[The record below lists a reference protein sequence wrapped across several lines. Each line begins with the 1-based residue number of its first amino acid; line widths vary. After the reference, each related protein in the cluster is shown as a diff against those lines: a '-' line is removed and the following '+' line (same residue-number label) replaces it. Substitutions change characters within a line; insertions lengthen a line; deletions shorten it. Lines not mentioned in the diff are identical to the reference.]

1 MLAKPQGFP
10 RKLGGCAGL
19 DPRLRSA
26 VSAGVGDGERGLRR
40 GLRAPGVGVR
50 PKWVLEYSPSNKRIR
65 YFVSITYVRTG
76 LWTAHKFC
84 GGGECFT
91 VRYRSGAVFEF
102 DLVGFGRSN
111 VRILRGLAPPSPP
124 ETSPTART
132 HSEAPAP
139 SAESTHRHQFL
150 APQPA
155 VSIRIEGDQ
164 RGDRIGDFL
173 ARQFAVSVGVQC
185 GHDREIVENSGRTER
200 TAPSTGP
207 AAPSKPATRSTSPT
221 TATFPAPAT
230 AAAKGADLG
239 RQLRAAQHAV
249 IVRVEGDQGV
259 GCIENFGPREFS
271 VPVGIHRRHH
281 RHDNDGTPA
290 PILRADHR
298 GSECERNNTEP
309 DKQDISC
316 AGPDEARVL
325 DHGNNQS
332 TDTADE
338 PC

>member
-1 MLAKPQGFP
+1 MDQHPHHPPCALPLAPESHRSHEHAVGPVRLGVHEINLRFVGTGPGDDEFDELLPGQVRIDQRLVAQISQGF
-10 RKLGGCAGL
+10 
-19 DPRLRSA
+19 
-26 VSAGVGDGERGLRR
+26 
-40 GLRAPGVGVR
+40 
-50 PKWVLEYSPSNKRIR
+50 
-65 YFVSITYVRTG
+65 
-76 LWTAHKFC
+76 
-84 GGGECFT
+84 ECFT